1 MQNIIMKEPRRIL
14 IVTNMYPH
22 TNRPNYGTFVKE
34 QIKAI
39 KDLKPSYDIEIF
51 FIKGYINPFIYLKA
65 IFQVRKLV
73 QKKEFDIIHA
83 HYGLSGFVC
92 CFQRKVPVICT
103 FHGDDVQYIQW
114 QGVIS
119 RITSL
124 LIKHSIAVSPNIKKK
139 LPSKN
144 VSVIPCGVFFD
155 LFKPFDKKKAKSK
168 LGLDLQK
175 SYILFPGNPKV
186 IRKNYAL
193 FRKVINLL
201 KVHFNDIEEL
211 ILWGFNR
218 KEVMYALNSAEVVL
232 FTSFSEGSVTVLK
245 EALACNIPV
254 VSVDVGDSKEVLHK
268 LPGCYITTYD
278 ANELFEK
285 ISKVLRE
292 KKQVNFRNKIQRFSN
307 KKIAKQIINL
317 YQNI

>member
-1 MQNIIMKEPRRIL
+1 MKEPRRIL

-51 FIKGYINPFIYLKA
+51 FIKGYINPFNYLKA
-65 IFQVRKLV
+65 IFHLHKLI

-83 HYGLSGFVC
+83 HHGLSGFVC
-92 CFQRKVPVICT
+92 CFQRKVPIICT
-103 FHGDDVQYIQW
+103 FHGGDVQYIQW

-155 LFKPFDKKKAKSK
+155 LFKPFDKKEAKSK
-168 LGLDLQK
+168 LGLDFQK
-175 SYILFPGNPKV
+175 SYVLFPGNPKV

-193 FRKVINLL
+193 FKKVIDLL
-201 KVHFNDIEEL
+201 KVHFKDIEEL

-218 KEVMYALNSAEVVL
+218 KEVMYALNSAEMVL

-245 EALACNIPV
+245 EALACNTPV
-254 VSVDVGDSKEVLHK
+254 VSVDVGDSKEILDK
-268 LPGCYITTYD
+268 LPGCHITTYD
-278 ANELFEK
+278 EDRLFEK
-285 ISKVLRE
+285 TAKVLKE
-292 KKQVNFRNKIQRFSN
+292 KKQINYRNRIRHFSN
-307 KKIAKQIINL
+307 KEIAKKIINL
-317 YQNI
+317 YERI

>member
-1 MQNIIMKEPRRIL
+1 LDRKKKIL

-22 TNRPNYGTFVKE
+22 QDKPNYGTFVKE

-39 KDLKPSYDIEIF
+39 KDLNPSYDFEIL
-51 FIKGYINPFIYLKA
+51 FIKGYINPFNYIRA
-65 IFQVRKLV
+65 IFQIRKLV
-73 QKKEFDIIHA
+73 QEKEFDIIHA

-92 CFQRKVPVICT
+92 CFQRKIPIICT
-103 FHGDDVQYIQW
+103 FHGGDVQYVQW

-124 LIKHSIAVSPNIKKK
+124 FIKHSIAVSPNIKKK
-139 LPSKN
+139 LPSRN
-144 VSVIPCGVFFD
+144 VRVIPCGVFFD

-168 LGLDLQK
+168 LGLDPK
-175 SYILFPGNPKV
+175 KRYILFPGNPKV

-193 FRKVINLL
+193 FKKVIDLL
-201 KVHFNDIEEL
+201 KVHFEDIEEL

-254 VSVDVGDSKEVLHK
+254 VSVDVGDSEEILHK

-278 ANELFEK
+278 ANELFGK
-285 ISKVLRE
+285 TSKVLE
-292 KKQVNFRNKIQRFSN
+292 GKKRVNYRNKIRRFSN
-307 KKIAKQIINL
+307 KEISKKIITL
-317 YQNI
+317 YESI